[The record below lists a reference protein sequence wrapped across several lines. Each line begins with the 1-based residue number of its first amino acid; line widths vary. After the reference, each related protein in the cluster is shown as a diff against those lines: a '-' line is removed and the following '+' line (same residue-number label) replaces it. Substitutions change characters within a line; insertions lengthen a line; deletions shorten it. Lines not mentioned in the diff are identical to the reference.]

1 MPAPDH
7 SSSRFMSRLQH
18 RLEVHGQQGL
28 IRNKLLRD
36 GPCAAVQQF
45 GQRQLVSFCSNDYL
59 GLANHPAVVAAWQ
72 EGAAR
77 YGVGSGGSH
86 LVTGHCRAHQA
97 LEQALAEFTGRERA
111 LLFSTGYMANIGVIN
126 ALMNEGGVV
135 LQDALNHASLLDGGW
150 LSRARSIRYPHN
162 DMQALAQLLAQ
173 HQHGQCLI
181 VSDGVFSMD
190 GDVAPLPEMARLAAA
205 HGAGLMVDDAHGI
218 ACMGASG
225 RGVIE
230 LFPEHSGGQG
240 VMTAHELPVL
250 VGTFGKALGTAGAF
264 VAGDAVLIE
273 YLEQFAR
280 SYVFTTA
287 MPPALA
293 MATLTSLR
301 VSQAECWRRERLQLL
316 IQRFRQAMSGMAFP
330 VLDSHSAVQAVVLGD
345 VDTTLAASA
354 LLRDHG
360 LQVSA
365 IRPPTVPRG
374 EARLRITL
382 SAVHTDAQFE
392 QLIQAL
398 AMVNERYIA
407 SQSRSVNASH

>member
-1 MPAPDH
+1 MALATH
-7 SSSRFMSRLQH
+7 SGFMSRLQQ
-18 RLEVHGQQGL
+18 RLEAHGRQGL
-28 IRNKLLRD
+28 VRHKLLRE
-36 GPCAAVQQF
+36 GPCAAVQRF
-45 GQRQLVSFCSNDYL
+45 GQHERVSFCSNDYL
-59 GLANHPAVVAAWQ
+59 GLANHPAVIAAWQ

-126 ALMNEGGVV
+126 ALMHEGGVV

-162 DMQALAQLLAQ
+162 DMQALADLLVQ
-173 HQHGQCLI
+173 HQQDPCLI

-190 GDVAPLPEMARLAAA
+190 GDVAPLPEMARLATA
-205 HGAGLMVDDAHGI
+205 HGAGLMIDDAHGI
-218 ACMGASG
+218 ACLGDRG

-230 LFPEHSGGQG
+230 LFPEHSGRGN
-240 VMTAHELPVL
+240 VLTARELPVL

-293 MATLTSLR
+293 VATLTSLR
-301 VSQAECWRRERLQLL
+301 VSQDESWRRERLQLL
-316 IQRFRQAMSGMAFP
+316 IRRFRQAMADMAFP

-382 SAVHTDAQFE
+382 SAVHTDTQFD
-392 QLIQAL
+392 QLLQAL
-398 AMVNERYIA
+398 MVVNDRFIA
-407 SQSRSVNASH
+407 SRSRSANASH

>member
-1 MPAPDH
+1 M
-7 SSSRFMSRLQH
+7 
-18 RLEVHGQQGL
+18 
-28 IRNKLLRD
+28 
-36 GPCAAVQQF
+36 QQF
-45 GQRQLVSFCSNDYL
+45 GQRELVSFCSNDYL
-59 GLANHPAVVAAWQ
+59 GLANHPEVIAAWQ
-72 EGAAR
+72 EGAAH

-111 LLFSTGYMANIGVIN
+111 LLFSTGYMANTGVIN

-173 HQHGQCLI
+173 HQHEQCLV

-190 GDVAPLPEMARLAAA
+190 GDVAPLPEMAGLAAA
-205 HGAGLMVDDAHGI
+205 HGAGLMIDDAHGLG
-218 ACMGASG
+218 CLGASG
-225 RGVIE
+225 RGTIE
-230 LFPEHSGGQG
+230 LFPEHSSGG
-240 VMTAHELPVL
+240 VINARELPVL

-301 VSQAECWRRERLQLL
+301 VSQAESWRRERLQLL
-316 IQRFRQAMSGMAFP
+316 IRRFRQAMSGMAFP
-330 VLDSHSAVQAVVLGD
+330 VLESHSAVQAVVLGD

-382 SAVHTDAQFE
+382 SAVHTDAQFD

-398 AMVNERYIA
+398 AVVNRHYIA
-407 SQSRSVNASH
+407 SQSGRADANH

>member
-1 MPAPDH
+1 
-7 SSSRFMSRLQH
+7 MSRLQR
-18 RLEVHGQQGL
+18 RLDRHGQQGL
-28 IRNKLLRD
+28 IRSKLLRE
-36 GPCAAVQQF
+36 GPCTAVQQF
-45 GQRQLVSFCSNDYL
+45 GHSQRISFCSNDYL
-59 GLANHPAVVAAWQ
+59 GLANHPAVIEALQ

-126 ALMNEGGVV
+126 ALMNDGGVV

-150 LSRARSIRYPHN
+150 LSRAHSIRYPHN
-162 DMQALAQLLAQ
+162 DMQALEALLAQ
-173 HQHGQCLI
+173 HQHDNCLI

-190 GDVAPLPEMARLAAA
+190 GDVAPLPALAGLAAT
-205 HGAGLMVDDAHGI
+205 HGAGLMIDDAHGF
-218 ACMGASG
+218 ACLGGHG

-230 LFPEHSGGQG
+230 LFPEHCGQG
-240 VMTAHELPVL
+240 GIMTSRELPVL

-293 MATLTSLR
+293 LATLASLR
-301 VSQAECWRRERLQLL
+301 VSQTESWRRERLQLL
-316 IQRFRQAMSGMAFP
+316 IQRFRQAMAGMAFP
-330 VLDSHSAVQAVVLGD
+330 VLDSTSAVQAVVLGD
-345 VDTTLAASA
+345 VETTLAASGI
-354 LLRDHG
+354 LRDHG

-382 SAVHTDAQFE
+382 SAAHTDSHVE

-398 AMVNERYIA
+398 RVVNEQYIA
-407 SQSRSVNASH
+407 SQPGRGHARN

>member
-1 MPAPDH
+1 MPAPVQPA
-7 SSSRFMSRLQH
+7 SGFMSRLQR
-18 RLEVHGQQGL
+18 RLDVHGQHGL
-28 IRNKLLRD
+28 IRTKLLRD
-36 GPCAAVQQF
+36 GPCEAVQQF
-45 GQRQLVSFCSNDYL
+45 GEQQRVSFCSNDYL
-59 GLANHPAVVAAWQ
+59 GLANHPAVIAALQ

-86 LVTGHCRAHQA
+86 LVTGHCLAHQA

-111 LLFSTGYMANIGVIN
+111 LLFSTGYMANMGVIN
-126 ALMNEGGVV
+126 ALMSEGGVV

-150 LSRARSIRYPHN
+150 LSRARSVRYPHN
-162 DMQALAQLLAQ
+162 DMHALADLLTQ
-173 HQHGQCLI
+173 HRHDNCLI

-190 GDVAPLPEMARLAAA
+190 GDVAPLPALARLATA

-218 ACMGASG
+218 ACLGAQG

-230 LFPEHSGGQG
+230 LFPEHSGMGG
-240 VMTAHELPVL
+240 IMTSRQLPVL

-293 MATLTSLR
+293 LATLASLR
-301 VSQAECWRRERLQLL
+301 VSQTESWRRERLQIL
-316 IQRFRQAMSGMAFP
+316 IHRFRQAMSGMAFP
-330 VLDSHSAVQAVVLGD
+330 VLDSHSAVQALVLGD
-345 VDTTLAASA
+345 VETTLAASVI
-354 LLRDHG
+354 LRDHG

-374 EARLRITL
+374 SARLRITL
-382 SAVHTDAQFE
+382 SALHTDT
-392 QLIQAL
+392 QLDQLLQAL
-398 AMVNERYIA
+398 TVVNEFYIA
-407 SQSRSVNASH
+407 TQARRADADR

>member
-1 MPAPDH
+1 MAT
-7 SSSRFMSRLQH
+7 LQH
-18 RLEVHGQQGL
+18 RLQLHDRQGL
-28 IRNKLLRD
+28 VRTKLLRE
-36 GPCAAVQQF
+36 GPCASVQQF

-59 GLANHPAVVAAWQ
+59 GLANHPAVIAALQ

-97 LEQALAEFTGRERA
+97 LEQALADFTGRERV

-126 ALMNEGGVV
+126 ALMGEGGVV

-162 DMQALAQLLAQ
+162 DMQALADLLVQ
-173 HQHGQCLI
+173 HQHEHCLV

-190 GDVAPLPEMARLAAA
+190 GDVAPLPTMAGLTAA
-205 HGAGLMVDDAHGI
+205 HGVGLMIDDAHGF
-218 ACMGASG
+218 ACLGAQG

-230 LFPEHSGGQG
+230 LFPEHSGAGG
-240 VMTAHELPVL
+240 LMTAAELPVL

-264 VAGDAVLIE
+264 VAGDAALID

-293 MATLTSLR
+293 MATLASLR
-301 VSQAECWRRERLQLL
+301 VSQAESWRRERLQRL
-316 IQRFRQAMSGMAFP
+316 IHRFRQAMSGMAFP
-330 VLDSHSAVQAVVLGD
+330 VLDSQSAVQGVVLGD
-345 VDTTLAASA
+345 VQATLAASA

-382 SAVHTDAQFE
+382 SAAHSDAQFE
-392 QLIQAL
+392 QLLQAL
-398 AMVNERYIA
+398 TAVNTQYLA
-407 SQSRSVNASH
+407 SQSRRSDASH